1 MLRNIEECSFWSKI
15 ALTVHLVQE
24 VILLNENNSSYS
36 GYKNLNK
43 NLSRRKMN
51 CWGCSAFVIISA
63 IWFPVG
69 IWTNLIILCATYCWI
84 HFRSLSKCLIFV
96 LFVRCLLQSIQ
107 ALLSSSISIGMLVMI
122 SYWCRCLSSW
132 RVSSISCSRCCRC
145 NASFIGSIAMFIA
158 LISLSQLESDRE
170 STIPERQ

>member
-15 ALTVHLVQE
+15 ALTLLLVQE

-51 CWGCSAFVIISA
+51 CWGCSAFVIMSA

-69 IWTNLIILCATYCWI
+69 IWTNLIIFWAKYCWI
-84 HFRSLSKCLIFV
+84 HFKSRSKWRILV
-96 LFVRCLLQSIQ
+96 LFVLCLLQSIH
-107 ALLSSSISIGMLVMI
+107 ALLSSNISIGMLVMI
-122 SYWCRCLSSW
+122 SYWGKCRLS
-132 RVSSISCSRCCRC
+132 RRFSSISCSRCCRC
-145 NASFIGSIAMFIA
+145 KASLIGSIAIFMA
-158 LISLSQLESDRE
+158 LISLSQLERDSE